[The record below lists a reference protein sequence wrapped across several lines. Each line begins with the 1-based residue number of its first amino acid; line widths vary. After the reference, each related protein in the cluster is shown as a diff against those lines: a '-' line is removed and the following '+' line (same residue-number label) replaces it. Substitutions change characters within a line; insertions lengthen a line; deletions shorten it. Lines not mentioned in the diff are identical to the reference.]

1 MFHLKSLEGSEMGT
15 NEGNNSRDTLLNDKK
30 PLKQMFME
38 TKLSNQVNEINDIQ
52 VPSPCDKCP
61 NNKKNNPNAS
71 GICWCALPYFA
82 NPIK

>member
-1 MFHLKSLEGSEMGT
+1 M
-15 NEGNNSRDTLLNDKK
+15 NE
-30 PLKQMFME
+30 E
-38 TKLSNQVNEINDIQ
+38 TKQDSLLDGYFSCETTEEEAIQVNEMTKIQ

-82 NPIK
+82 NPIR

>member
-1 MFHLKSLEGSEMGT
+1 MFHLKSLEESDMGT
-15 NEGNNSRDTLLNDKK
+15 NEGNNLSDTLLNDKK
-30 PLKQMFME
+30 LLKQMFME
-38 TKLSNQVNEINDIQ
+38 TKLNNQVNEINNIQ

-82 NPIK
+82 NPIR